1 MTDRRAAARGKL
13 IVALD
18 VPSAADARRLVA
30 ALKGHVGLFKVGL
43 ELFVSAGPSL
53 VDAIAD
59 LSDADIFLDL
69 KLHDIPATMR
79 AAIAAASKPRVRFL
93 TVHCEQPDR
102 LVGAGTGQA
111 APQLLGV
118 TALTSIGQAEMTAA
132 GWFAPGLTVEELV
145 LRRAAIAR
153 DAGCAGVVCSGNE
166 VRAIKRTLGRELMV
180 VTPGIRPAWAAVPG
194 DDQRRA
200 VTPAEAIAAGADF
213 IVVGRPI
220 RAAKDPGEAAERV
233 VDEIEETLGQAG

>member
-1 MTDRRAAARGKL
+1 MRAAARDKL

-18 VPSAADARRLVA
+18 VPSAAEARRLVT

-93 TVHCEQPDR
+93 TVHCEQTDR
-102 LVGAGTGQA
+102 LIPSSDRDSH
-111 APQLLGV
+111 PQLLGV
-118 TALTSIGQAEMTAA
+118 TALTSIGKTEMSAA
-132 GWFAPGLTVEELV
+132 GWYAPDLSVTDLV

-153 DAGCAGVVCSGNE
+153 DAGCAGVVCSGDE
-166 VRAIKRTLGRELMV
+166 VRAMKKCFGTELLA
-180 VTPGIRPAWAAVPG
+180 VTPGIRPAWAAVAG

-200 VTPAEAIAAGADF
+200 TTPAQAIAAGADF
-213 IVVGRPI
+213 LVVGRPI
-220 RAAKDPGEAAERV
+220 RAANDPAGAAERV
-233 VDEIEETLGQAG
+233 VDEIEEALGRPQ